1 MRRKRKKKKIYDV
14 KLYEYQTLIRR
25 YQFSLFHNRTRCC
38 YGLSMDLLDNVASE
52 LGFGYILYIVSD
64 ELFGSKQMMRQQ
76 NILQNVID
84 TSRPI
89 DAVQEHLRDRDR
101 EREKERFER
110 NNRRFNKKNP
120 DQSAW
125 NGIVGDLV
133 VGSADM
139 SFAPLSVSK

>member
-1 MRRKRKKKKIYDV
+1 
-14 KLYEYQTLIRR
+14 
-25 YQFSLFHNRTRCC
+25 
-38 YGLSMDLLDNVASE
+38 MDLLDNVASE

-64 ELFGSKQMMRQQ
+64 ELFGSKQIKKTALPEA
-76 NILQNVID
+76 N
-84 TSRPI
+84 RPI

-101 EREKERFER
+101 ERDEQID
-110 NNRRFNKKNP
+110 NTPYRRFNWKAH
-120 DQSAW
+120 DQSTW